1 MGGTDNGVPDYT
13 KYPTEEQQHLFCQ
26 YYLGAY
32 EGLKDVSLVK
42 EKDIKSLM
50 IEANRYALLSHFY
63 WGMWALCLSVDQTV
77 DFDYLL
83 FGVNRFK
90 EYYRFREKFLEL
102 S

>member
-50 IEANRYALLSHFY
+50 IEANRYALV
-63 WGMWALCLSVDQTV
+63 SVV
-77 DFDYLL
+77 
-83 FGVNRFK
+83 
-90 EYYRFREKFLEL
+90 
-102 S
+102 